1 MTHHRDERL
10 VYYICIEY
18 QTGETALMMA
28 SSNGHAD
35 IAKYLV
41 DMKAGLDIQNKVSIC
56 CVYLHIYV

>member
-1 MTHHRDERL
+1 MIYRHDDCL
-10 VYYICIEY
+10 VYDVCIVY
-18 QTGETALMMA
+18 QTGGTALMLA
-28 SSNGHAD
+28 SYHGHVD

>member
-1 MTHHRDERL
+1 MIYRHDDCF
-10 VYYICIEY
+10 VYDVCIVY
-18 QTGETALMMA
+18 QTGGTALMLA
-28 SSNGHAD
+28 SYHGHVD